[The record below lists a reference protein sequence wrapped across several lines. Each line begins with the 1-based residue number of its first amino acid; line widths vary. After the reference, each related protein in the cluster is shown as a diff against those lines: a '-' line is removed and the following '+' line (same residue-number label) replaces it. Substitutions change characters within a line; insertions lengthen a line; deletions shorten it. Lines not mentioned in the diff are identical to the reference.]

1 MGPGAVVLDNFMSAW
16 YIYIYIYIYICIYIH
31 IYIYVYSGLFSKER
45 ERERR
50 HGNGSEWL
58 EWEGEKDVRGAEEK
72 KPWSQ
77 NSVWTIYFHLKGIN
91 INFTFMRYFCIT
103 HK

>member
-1 MGPGAVVLDNFMSAW
+1 MLRFLILCFMFIVCFSCFFFNTFICGI

-72 KPWSQ
+72 KP
-77 NSVWTIYFHLKGIN
+77 
-91 INFTFMRYFCIT
+91 
-103 HK
+103 